1 MQQVSSTPSTRADV
15 IQLKESLDT
24 KLQQRRAGQL
34 GICPIRSE
42 LYAQCFGKWSCQRI
56 NVSVAWT
63 INRDGHREDML
74 LLGRHAVITLL
85 LSDFR
90 RADQADGRQLC

>member
-42 LYAQCFGKWSCQRI
+42 LYSQCFGKGSFQRT
-56 NVSVAWT
+56 NVSVGWAKKIEMDIGKTWCYY
-63 INRDGHREDML
+63 
-74 LLGRHAVITLL
+74 ITLFFL
-85 LSDFR
+85 
-90 RADQADGRQLC
+90 

>member
-42 LYAQCFGKWSCQRI
+42 LYAQCLGTWSCQKI
-56 NVSVAWT
+56 DVSVEWT
-63 INRDGHREDML
+63 
-74 LLGRHAVITLL
+74 T
-85 LSDFR
+85 S
-90 RADQADGRQLC
+90 